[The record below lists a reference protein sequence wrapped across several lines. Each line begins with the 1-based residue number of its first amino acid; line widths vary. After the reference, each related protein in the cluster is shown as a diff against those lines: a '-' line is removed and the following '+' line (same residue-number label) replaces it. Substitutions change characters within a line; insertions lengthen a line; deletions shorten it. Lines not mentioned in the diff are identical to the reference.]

1 MIKPISLVTA
11 CLAVCATTHA
21 SVTYY
26 DTVGDT
32 SGGVDNLDIASVD
45 VSHDDDNVYIT
56 INTAGGYGGGQDWG
70 KYLIAIDAYDGG
82 TGTNPW
88 GRSIDFGG
96 TEIDRFAAG
105 WLDYLSGGA
114 SIGYHHFNGWYN
126 ESSGVDMYYSESGF
140 VSYTL
145 SREWLGSDVTSFA
158 FDAITTGGGPLDPGV
173 DNLSRSDQAVG
184 GWGGTSAA
192 GELLVYNLPAPGAL
206 ALLALAGCA
215 QGRRRR
221 R

>member
-11 CLAVCATTHA
+11 CLAVCATSHA

-32 SGGVDNLDIASVD
+32 FGGFGNLDITSVD

-70 KYLIAIDAYDGG
+70 NYMLAIDAYDGG
-82 TGTNPW
+82 AGSNPW
-88 GRSIDFGG
+88 GRNIDFGDA
-96 TEIDRFAAG
+96 EIDRFVGG
-105 WLDYLSGGA
+105 WVNGGGG
-114 SIGYHHFNGWYN
+114 SLGYHHFDNWY
-126 ESSGVDMYYSESGF
+126 EQSSGVGMYYSESGF

-145 SREWLGSDVTSFA
+145 SRSWLGSDVTSFA
-158 FDAITTGGGPLDPGV
+158 FDAISSGNSFSDPGV
-173 DNLSRSDQAVG
+173 DHLSRSDPSVD

-192 GELLVYNLPAPGAL
+192 GEFLVYNLPAPGAL

-215 QGRRRR
+215 QSRRRR

>member
-32 SGGVDNLDIASVD
+32 FSGVDNLDITSVD

-70 KYLIAIDAYDGG
+70 NYMLAIDAYDGG
-82 TGTNPW
+82 TGSNPW

-96 TEIDRFAAG
+96 TEIDRFAGG
-105 WLDYLSGGA
+105 WLNNGGGA
-114 SIGYHHFNGWYN
+114 LGYHHFNNWYD
-126 ESSGVDMYYSESGF
+126 ESFGVDMYYSESGF

-145 SREWLGSDVTSFA
+145 SRAWLGSDVTSFA
-158 FDAITTGGGPLDPGV
+158 FDAIASGNSSFDPGV
-173 DNLSRSDQAVG
+173 DHLSRSDQSVG
-184 GWGGTSAA
+184 DWGMTSVA
-192 GELLVYNLPAPGAL
+192 GEFLVYNLPAPGAL

-215 QGRRRR
+215 QSRRRR

>member
-1 MIKPISLVTA
+1 MTKSICLVTA

-32 SGGVDNLDIASVD
+32 FGGVDNLDITSVD
-45 VSHDDDNVYIT
+45 VSHDADNVYFT
-56 INTAGGYGGGQDWG
+56 INTASGFSFPNDWG
-70 KYLIAIDAYDGG
+70 NYMIAIDAYDGG
-82 TGTNPW
+82 SGSNPW

-96 TEIDRFAAG
+96 TEIDRFAGAWVNDG
-105 WLDYLSGGA
+105 GGA
-114 SIGYHHFNGWYN
+114 LGYHHFDGWYGEN
-126 ESSGVDMYYSESGF
+126 DGVSSYYSESGF
-140 VSYTL
+140 VSFTF

-158 FDAITTGGGPLDPGV
+158 FDAITTGGGNTDPGV
-173 DNLSRSDQAVG
+173 DHLSRSDQAVG
-184 GWGGTSAA
+184 DWGGTSVA

-215 QGRRRR
+215 RGRRRR